1 MKCLHSSLAVEVCAV
16 CLDDMRLAL
25 AEAQSRLDLATGDAD
40 HLRGRLTETLSRLDV
55 VSKEVEG
62 MEALLEKEHNDLLAW
77 KHRATSAEDRL
88 DAARKYLKE
97 VLGRTPY
104 STDKQLVAANALNEL
119 NGAVRHPVVET
130 SLPIEKCNHEWVRAG
145 WTGQPATPFVGGDWI
160 EGRHCTKCGID
171 KPIPFT
177 HEELLSE

>member
-1 MKCLHSSLAVEVCAV
+1 M
-16 CLDDMRLAL
+16 DDDAEWLLRKAEFAPDEETEARYKFIAGRLAQNVETL
-25 AEAQSRLDLATGDAD
+25 IARWDRIAELESKLDLATGDAD

-119 NGAVRHPVVET
+119 NGAVRHPVVERRE
-130 SLPIEKCNHEWVRAG
+130 LEW
-145 WTGQPATPFVGGDWI
+145 TPEMI
-160 EGRHCTKCGID
+160 AAYENY
-171 KPIPFT
+171 KPPK
-177 HEELLSE
+177 SE